1 MTQAN
6 TEFFEE
12 DELSL
17 VDLLIVLAKSR
28 RLILGLPMIVGVLA
42 AVIVVL
48 IPSKYTASAR
58 ILPPVIGQ
66 STTLALLGSMGG
78 GIMGVGK
85 NPSDIYVTM
94 IKSRSVEDELIK
106 NFDLQRYYDKEYTV
120 DTRKAFE
127 KDLSVKAGKEGVIEI
142 EYEHRDPVK
151 AAAVANGVVGALKD
165 LNARLAI
172 TEAARR
178 RVYFEHQLA
187 LAKDHLSESEV
198 SLKGYQEKTGVMEMD
213 AQGSATLSQ
222 IATLEAT
229 VAAKE
234 VQLAGMRSF
243 ATKNNPDYQRVQNE
257 LAGLRA
263 ELSKLQGSSR
273 PTSGVMVSKDKM
285 PEQGLE
291 FAHRKRDVKYYETLY
306 EIMARQYEMA
316 KADEAKEGALI
327 QVVDEA
333 TPPEKRSFPKRTM
346 TVLLAMVV
354 ALFVAILLAFVRHAI
369 AVGGND
375 PRQAARMAELKR
387 ALGQ

>member
-1 MTQAN
+1 MTQVN

-28 RLILGLPMIVGVLA
+28 RLILGLPLIVGVLA
-42 AVIVVL
+42 AVIVLL

-106 NFDLQRYYDKEYTV
+106 NFDLQAYYDKRYKV

-187 LAKDHLSESEV
+187 LAKDHLSESEL

-213 AQGSATLSQ
+213 AQASATLGQ

-234 VQLAGMRSF
+234 VQLAGMKSF

-257 LAGLRA
+257 IGGLRS

-273 PTSGVMVSKDKM
+273 PTRGVMVSKDRM

-346 TVLLAMVV
+346 TVLLSMVV
-354 ALFVAILLAFVRHAI
+354 ALFLAILLAFVRNAI
-369 AVGGND
+369 AAGGND

-387 ALGQ
+387 ALGR

>member
-28 RLILGLPMIVGVLA
+28 RLILGLPLIVGVLA
-42 AVIVVL
+42 AVIVLL

-106 NFDLQRYYDKEYTV
+106 NFDLQRYYDKEYKV

-213 AQGSATLSQ
+213 AQGSATLGQ

-387 ALGQ
+387 ALGR

>member
-1 MTQAN
+1 MRAN
-6 TEFFEE
+6 
-12 DELSL
+12 S
-17 VDLLIVLAKSR
+17 
-28 RLILGLPMIVGVLA
+28 
-42 AVIVVL
+42 
-48 IPSKYTASAR
+48 
-58 ILPPVIGQ
+58 
-66 STTLALLGSMGG
+66 
-78 GIMGVGK
+78 
-85 NPSDIYVTM
+85 
-94 IKSRSVEDELIK
+94 
-106 NFDLQRYYDKEYTV
+106 
-120 DTRKAFE
+120 
-127 KDLSVKAGKEGVIEI
+127 
-142 EYEHRDPVK
+142 
-151 AAAVANGVVGALKD
+151 
-165 LNARLAI
+165 
-172 TEAARR
+172 
-178 RVYFEHQLA
+178 
-187 LAKDHLSESEV
+187 
-198 SLKGYQEKTGVMEMD
+198 
-213 AQGSATLSQ
+213 
-222 IATLEAT
+222 
-229 VAAKE
+229 
-234 VQLAGMRSF
+234 MRSF

>member
-1 MTQAN
+1 MTQVN

-28 RLILGLPMIVGVLA
+28 RLILGLPLIVGVLA
-42 AVIVVL
+42 AVIVLL

-106 NFDLQRYYDKEYTV
+106 NFDLQAYYDKRYKV

-187 LAKDHLSESEV
+187 LAKDHLSESEL

-213 AQGSATLSQ
+213 AQASATLGQ

-234 VQLAGMRSF
+234 VQLAGMKSF

-257 LAGLRA
+257 IGGLRS

-273 PTSGVMVSKDKM
+273 PTRGVMVSKDRM

-306 EIMARQYEMA
+306 EIMAKQFEMA

-346 TVLLAMVV
+346 TVLLSMVV
-354 ALFVAILLAFVRHAI
+354 ALFLAILLAFVRNAI
-369 AVGGND
+369 AAGGND

-387 ALGQ
+387 ALGR

>member
-28 RLILGLPMIVGVLA
+28 RLILGLPLIVGVLA
-42 AVIVVL
+42 AVIVLL

-106 NFDLQRYYDKEYTV
+106 NFDLQAYYDKRYKV

-213 AQGSATLSQ
+213 AQGSATLGQ

-387 ALGQ
+387 ALGR